1 MTAPLREKSGLA
13 LLYVNR
19 LHNVMCE
26 IYKIINGMS
35 SEYSQLVNLK
45 EIPYETRSV
54 VPLDQ
59 PKIRT
64 VLYGQRS
71 IRYEGA
77 RLWNSLPNHFKMTFS
92 LKDFRRI
99 ISTWNGP
106 TCNCQAWVLC
116 GLKVA

>member
-1 MTAPLREKSGLA
+1 MA

-19 LHNVMCE
+19 LRNVMCE
-26 IYKIINGMS
+26 IYTIINEMS
-35 SEYSQLVNLK
+35 PEYLRQLHVANLK

-64 VLYGQRS
+64 VLFGQRS

-77 RLWNSLPNHFKMTFS
+77 RLWNSLPNHFKMTYIR
-92 LKDFRRI
+92 LKILDDVYLHGITLLVTVKHVFY
-99 ISTWNGP
+99 
-106 TCNCQAWVLC
+106 V
-116 GLKVA
+116 V